1 MHTRMYTS
9 WELIV
14 ANVLLWLRQLQ
25 NNINTKVG
33 DLDVPVCRIR
43 QQHSYLVYMTE
54 VSRCL
59 LKVLTQC

>member
-33 DLDVPVCRIR
+33 DLDVPVCCIR